1 MASRNRKKLKEN
13 PLPTV
18 GICALLGVEGKYAK
32 AHIIPRALTEP
43 ATKGE
48 KFIEAGRGNRPIRRF
63 SSWYD
68 TQLVI
73 TEGEKILSEIDTFG
87 ISELRKHKLV
97 WSSWEGKRKLKHSDY
112 DICPDDEIG
121 IGFRNL
127 INVDSAKLRLFFLS
141 ILWRSLKATIK
152 EFSYLSSEG
161 VDMEALKDLLVR
173 KDPGDYRFLPVVLDQ
188 LGTLGPVHNYSP
200 TLQENEYEQP
210 GGAVIKVRFFR
221 IYMQGITAHIYI
233 EASNEFLE
241 GISPMIVG
249 AKESLLV
256 ITRKFEKS
264 WQFEA
269 LWHEIKNSSAK
280 WPEKF

>member
-1 MASRNRKKLKEN
+1 MASRNRKKLKDN
-13 PLPTV
+13 PLPAV

-43 ATKGE
+43 AAKGE
-48 KFIEAGRGNRPIRRF
+48 RFIEAGRGTRPIRRF

-73 TEGEKILSEIDTFG
+73 AEGEKILSEIDTSG

-97 WSSWEGKRKLKHSDY
+97 WSGWEGKRKLRFSDY
-112 DICPDDEIG
+112 DIFPDRDVG

-127 INVDSAKLRLFFLS
+127 ANIDAAKIRIFFLS

-152 EFSYLSSEG
+152 EFSYLNSEG
-161 VDMEALKDLLVR
+161 VDLEALRDLVFR
-173 KDPGDYRFLPVVLDQ
+173 KDSGDYRFLPIVLDQ

-200 TLQENEYEQP
+200 TLQERELEQS
-210 GGAVIKVRFFR
+210 GRVVKFYRL
-221 IYMQGITAHIYI
+221 YMQGITAHIYV
-233 EASNEFLE
+233 EADAEYLE
-241 GISPMIVG
+241 SISPMVVG
-249 AKESLLV
+249 AKDSLLV
-256 ITRKFEKS
+256 TTRRFEKS

-269 LWHEIKNSSAK
+269 MRNEIEGVSVQ
-280 WPEKF
+280 WPGMV